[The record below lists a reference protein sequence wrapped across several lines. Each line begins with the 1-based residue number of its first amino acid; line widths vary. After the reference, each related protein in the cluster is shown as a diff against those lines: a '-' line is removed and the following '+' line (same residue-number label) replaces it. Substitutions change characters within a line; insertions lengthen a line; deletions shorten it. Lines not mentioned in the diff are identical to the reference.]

1 MKHAVLNILRI
12 ASHNY
17 DAHQW
22 VTLFEQAEKAEMVV
36 KEGGVYT
43 TPHYLP
49 GIRSVT
55 FSANCF
61 DDATL
66 HPAGF
71 YYFRH

>member
-1 MKHAVLNILRI
+1 MKHAVLSILRI

-43 TPHYLP
+43 TPHYLLL
-49 GIRSVT
+49 RSVT
-55 FSANCF
+55 ISAKKF
-61 DDATL
+61 AGATK
-66 HPAGF
+66 HEAGF
-71 YYFRH
+71 YYKYH